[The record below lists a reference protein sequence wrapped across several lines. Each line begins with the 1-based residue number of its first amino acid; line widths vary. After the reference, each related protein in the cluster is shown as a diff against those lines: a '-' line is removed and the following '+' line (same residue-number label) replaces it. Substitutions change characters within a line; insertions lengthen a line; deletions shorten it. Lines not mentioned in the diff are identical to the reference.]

1 MKGFVRENQL
11 LSLCGLNCG
20 LCTMRLGGH
29 CGGCGNGNQTCP
41 IARCSL
47 AHGGVSYCF
56 ACAKYPCERCQGDGE
71 YDVFITRQR
80 RIADLEKAKEIGI
93 EAYNEE
99 QRRKVE
105 ILEALLSRYNDGRR
119 KTFFSVAVNLL
130 ELPEL
135 EQSLARI
142 EKWDTIPDRPLKERS
157 AYAAEVLKETAEKR
171 GLELKLRKKTAGTK
185 DKK

>member
-1 MKGFVRENQL
+1 MNGFTRKDQL

-47 AHGGVSYCF
+47 AHGGVNYCF
-56 ACAKYPCERCQGDGE
+56 ACGQYPCERCQGDEE

-80 RIADLEKAKEIGI
+80 RKADLEKAREIGV

-99 QRRKVE
+99 QRKKVT
-105 ILEALLSRYNDGRR
+105 ILETLLSRYNDGRR

-142 EKWDTIPDRPLKERS
+142 EEWDTQPDRSLKERS
-157 AYAAEVLKETAEKR
+157 AYAVSVLTEIAEKH
-171 GLELKLRKKTAGTK
+171 GLELKLRKKPAGVK
-185 DKK
+185 SKE